1 MAGRKEKVVLWRPMY
16 HPQGHEMLTKA
27 GLDVVIVDSAN
38 ADEIKQVLYG
48 ARGLWVRTPERVT
61 AEILNSGNELVV
73 VSTSGFG
80 TDNIDI
86 PAATE
91 RGILIVNHQGFGRV
105 SVSEHTI
112 MMMLASAKQLV
123 LSDRGVRDGSAW
135 SNRSGLQISELEG
148 KTVGIVGLGYIGSEI
163 ARKLKYGFNCRV
175 LAYDP
180 YVNPRIV
187 RLIDAQLVK
196 DLHAMLPECQF
207 LVLVPEL
214 TPESRGMI
222 GAKELAALP
231 EDAIV
236 VNTGRGQ
243 VIDFD
248 ALNDALESGQLF
260 AAAIDAYFPEPLP
273 AQHPLLRNP
282 KVTLSPHIA
291 GTTIEASLQLARSA
305 ADQILMALSGTL
317 PPFPVNKAAW
327 DGPKSRRPKGV

>member
-1 MAGRKEKVVLWRPMY
+1 MAKERVVLWRKMY
-16 HPQGHEMLTKA
+16 HPEGHQMLAQA
-27 GLDVVIVDSAN
+27 GLDVVIVDSPN

-48 ARGLWVRTPERVT
+48 ARALWVRTPERVT
-61 AEILNSGNELVV
+61 AEILDAGNDLVV

-91 RGILIVNHQGFGRV
+91 RGILVVNHQGFGRV
-105 SVSEHTI
+105 PVSEHTI

-123 LSDRGVRDGSAW
+123 WGDRGVRDGSAW
-135 SNRSGLQISELEG
+135 SSRSGLQISELEG

-163 ARKLKYGFNCRV
+163 ARKLKFGFNCRV

-187 RLIDAQLVK
+187 RLVDAQLVK
-196 DLHAMLPECQF
+196 DLYAMLPECQY

-214 TPESRGMI
+214 TAEARGMI

-231 EDAIV
+231 KGAIV

-243 VIDFD
+243 VLDFD
-248 ALNDALESGQLF
+248 ALNAALEDGHLF

-273 AQHPLLRNP
+273 AEHPLLQNP

-305 ADQILMALSGTL
+305 ADQILTALSGAL
-317 PPFPVNKAAW
+317 PAFPINRAAW
-327 DGPKSRRPKGV
+327 DGTKSRRPKDA